1 MKVLLINPP
10 DTASKY
16 KFIGLVAPPL
26 GIAYIAAVLEENGID
41 VKIIDSSAIE
51 MSWEELEK
59 EIPKYS
65 PDIIAVTAVTPTI
78 DQALRTARIAK
89 KTFPGAY
96 VVMGGYHPTFT
107 YNELLKNDFVDI
119 VVCGEGE
126 YTMLELAEAIES
138 GSDLRKVKGIAT
150 REFKTPPRP
159 IIQDL
164 DEIPFP
170 ARHLLPM
177 DRYKIL
183 NSKLPVGTL
192 ISGRGCPFKC
202 SFCASSALHGQKLR
216 LRSAENIV
224 DEMEH
229 LINDH
234 DADMIAFMDDTFT
247 VNKKR
252 VEEICSDMK
261 KRNLDLYWGCTA
273 RVDTLSRNILE
284 KMKDAGCITLFVGVE
299 SADQQCLD
307 DLNKQT
313 TIERIRKTFELT
325 KELDIRTIAS
335 AVLGMPGDNKQN
347 IKNTINFVKSLNP
360 SYAVFS
366 LATPYPGTRF
376 YMKAREENLI
386 KITDWS
392 KYSLMNPVL
401 ETVDCSLDEL
411 KNLQRKAFREF
422 YLRPSYIL
430 RQSWMDGGILLK
442 TIFAMLKDVRRS
454 K

>member
-26 GIAYIAAVLEENGID
+26 GIAYIAAVLEENGIN
-41 VKIIDSSAIE
+41 VKIIDGSALE
-51 MSWEELEK
+51 MTWEELEK
-59 EIPKYS
+59 EILKYS
-65 PDIIAVTAVTPTI
+65 PDIIAITSVTPAI
-78 DQALRTARIAK
+78 DQALRTAKIAK
-89 KTFPGAY
+89 KVCPESKI
-96 VVMGGYHPTFT
+96 VLGGYHPTFT

-119 VVCGEGE
+119 VVIGEGE
-126 YTMLELAEAIES
+126 YTMLELAEAIEDDR
-138 GSDLRKVKGIAT
+138 DLREVKGIAT
-150 REFKTPPRP
+150 KDFKTPPRP
-159 IIQDL
+159 VIANL

-177 DRYKIL
+177 DKYKIL
-183 NSKLPVGTL
+183 NQKLPAGTL

-216 LRSAENIV
+216 LRSAKNIV

-234 DADMIAFMDDTFT
+234 DAEMIAFMDDTFT
-247 VNKKR
+247 VNRKR
-252 VEEICSDMK
+252 VEEICTDMK
-261 KRNLDLYWGCTA
+261 KRNLDVYWGCTA

-299 SADQQCLD
+299 SADQQLLD

-313 TIERIRKTFELT
+313 TIERIKKTFELT
-325 KELDIRTIAS
+325 RELNVRTIAS
-335 AVLGMPGDNKQN
+335 AVLGMPGDSKQS
-347 IKNTINFVKSLNP
+347 IRNTINFVKSLNP

-366 LATPYPGTRF
+366 LATPYPGTQF
-376 YMKAREENLI
+376 YLKAKEENLI

-392 KYSLMNPVL
+392 KYSLMTPVL
-401 ETVDCSLDEL
+401 ETMDCSLNEL
-411 KNLQRKAFREF
+411 KKLQKKAFREF
-422 YLRPSYIL
+422 YLRPGYIL
-430 RQSWMDGGILLK
+430 RQTWMDGFIIVK
-442 TIFAMLKDVRRS
+442 TVAAMIKDV